1 MKSVINKQIELIGQ
15 SIKWIENSLDGEKRE
30 KGYKTLVNLRRRL
43 KKMRFSTDSK
53 SAVAVYGESQVGK
66 SYLIGSLL
74 SKKGMPFTVVDGN
87 DQKYDFINRINPI
100 GKGTESTSLVT
111 RFSTAYQWIN
121 KNYPVK
127 VQMLLPKDLV
137 LVLCDSYYSD
147 IKAKMELAIKAED
160 VDSIV
165 RQLNDRYAKAS
176 VCNKNITEDDIYD
189 IKDYFYDNF
198 SIKAINII
206 HSTYFDTI
214 ASIVERIPYTEWNE
228 VFSVLWNKND
238 IVTNLFN
245 KLIEHYAKLEFS
257 EEVYVPVDA
266 VLRDK
271 GTLLDVNRLHEIYDK
286 YMGSEPDFTPKTP
299 IMFVK
304 DGSEVLVEGFSKS
317 YLCALSAELVMR
329 LPKELE
335 EVKPFLKNSDLLDF
349 PGARHRK
356 GIHEEDIDNNVMPEL
371 LLRGKV
377 AYLFNKYSATERIN
391 ILLLCHNNKQS
402 AQSVM
407 PEMLNKWINDMIGR
421 TPEERMKFIEKS
433 EVSPLFIVSTFFNLD
448 LQFDFNNDNAEN
460 RSYKDNR
467 WERRFVKVLEKE
479 ILGLETYKWME
490 EWTTSQKYFQNIYL
504 LRDYYYSSDTESNLF
519 KGYNE
524 TKNEIEEIVPSS
536 YPEFRKDLKQSFI
549 EYDFVKK
556 HFADPE
562 RSWDEASSINKD
574 GSDWVL
580 QNLEHAANNINQAK
594 TMKMEAELDD
604 IKKKLI
610 EELNKYYDS
619 PDSKNK
625 IEKAK
630 KVSGRIQ
637 RDLDIAFGL
646 NPYFFGQMMKAF
658 MIDEGAVYNLYHDKI
673 LDIERRSVV
682 NMDKYSAIRMN
693 VPELNPKESFDY
705 NLDKLSIHYEYNSV
719 DQCREDFESDGI
731 DLQELFYG
739 NCQRIKSFSVV
750 LAETLSDYWI
760 TQWIP
765 ENSSVIN
772 TYLTNTEDLQDILEM
787 FKTMFKKLNIT
798 NIIAEKIRRYVDVY
812 SNFDANYEM
821 ISDMSAEIINRM
833 INTVGFDYFSPEDI
847 ADLEAANIEN
857 NLGLVLD
864 HSYLNNNTCEKAHI
878 ANLISK
884 IDNLAEILNQNP
896 LPDEAKQL
904 PNYRNYIIWYDLL
917 KVGFISVCD
926 IPNYNIENNTRLGE
940 LIEKC
945 TSLTLNN

>member
-1 MKSVINKQIELIGQ
+1 MKAIINKQLELIGQ
-15 SIKWIENSLDGEKRE
+15 SIKWINSSLEGEKKE
-30 KGYKTLVNLRRRL
+30 KGYKTMVNLRRRL
-43 KKMRFSTDSK
+43 KKTKFSIESNP
-53 SAVAVYGESQVGK
+53 AVAVYGESQVGK

-74 SKKGMPFTVVDGN
+74 SKKGEPFNVVDGN
-87 DQKYDFINRINPI
+87 NHKYDFINKINPI

-111 RFSTAYQWIN
+111 RFSTDYQW
-121 KNYPVK
+121 KNGNFPVK
-127 VQMLLPKDLV
+127 AVMLLPKDVV

-147 IKAKMELAIKAED
+147 IKANMELSLKTEDIDTVVTQLKERYEKAF
-160 VDSIV
+160 
-165 RQLNDRYAKAS
+165 A
-176 VCNKNITEDDIYD
+176 CNKNISEDDIYD
-189 IKDYFYDNF
+189 IRDYFYENF
-198 SIKAINII
+198 SMKAINII
-206 HSTYFDTI
+206 HSTFFDAI
-214 ASIVERIPYTEWNE
+214 ARIIERIPYSEWGD
-228 VFSVLWNKND
+228 VFSVLWNRNE
-238 IVTNLFN
+238 IITNLFK
-245 KLIEHYAKLEFS
+245 KLIEQYARIDFS

-271 GTLLDVNRLHEIYDK
+271 GTLLDVNRLYEIYDK
-286 YMGSEPDFTPKTP
+286 YMGSEPDFTPKTSL
-299 IMFVK
+299 MYVK
-304 DGSEVLVEGFSKS
+304 DGSERVVEDFSKS
-317 YLCALSAELVMR
+317 YLCALSAELVMK

-335 EVKPFLKNSDLLDF
+335 ESKPFLVNSDLLDF

-391 ILLLCHNNKQS
+391 ILLFCHNNKQS

-407 PEMLNKWINDMIGR
+407 PEMLNKWINEMIGK
-421 TPEERMKFIEKS
+421 TPEERNKFVEKS
-433 EVSPLFIVSTFFNLD
+433 VVPPLFIVSTFFNLD
-448 LQFDFNNDNAEN
+448 LQFDFNNDSSEN

-490 EWTTSQKYFQNIYL
+490 NWTSTKKYFQNIYL
-504 LRDYYYSSDTESNLF
+504 LRDFYYSSDTESNIF

-524 TKNEIEEIVPSS
+524 TKNEIEEVIPIS
-536 YPEFRKDLKQSFI
+536 YPEFRNDLKQSFV

-556 HFADPE
+556 HFEDAS
-562 RSWDEASSINKD
+562 RSWDEASSLNKD

-580 QNLEHAANNINQAK
+580 KNLKIAADNINEAR
-594 TMKMEAELDD
+594 TMKIQAELDT
-604 IKKKLI
+604 IKNEIVK
-610 EELNKYYDS
+610 ELNKYYNS
-619 PDSKNK
+619 TDSKNK

-630 KVSGRIQ
+630 RVSGRIQ
-637 RDLDIAFGL
+637 KDLDVAFGL

-673 LDIERRSVV
+673 LDIERRAVV

-693 VPELNPKESFDY
+693 VPELNPKESFEY
-705 NLDKLSIHYEYNSV
+705 NLERLALHYEYQNI
-719 DQCREDFESDGI
+719 DQCRDDFEGDGI

-739 NCQRIKSFSVV
+739 NSQRIKSFSVV
-750 LAETLSDYWI
+750 LAEALSNYWVSE
-760 TQWIP
+760 WIP
-765 ENSSVIN
+765 ENSNIIN
-772 TYLTNTEDLQDILEM
+772 NYLTNTEDLQDILDM

-798 NIIAEKIRRYVDVY
+798 DIIAERIRRYVDVY
-812 SNFDANYEM
+812 SGFDANYEM

-833 INTVGFDYFSPEDI
+833 INSVGFDYFSQADI
-847 ADLEAANIEN
+847 ADLEAANKEN

-864 HSYLNNNTCEKAHI
+864 HTYLDYSMCEKPQV
-878 ANLISK
+878 ANLISQ

-917 KVGFISVCD
+917 KVGFVSVCD
-926 IPNYNIENNTRLGE
+926 IPNYNIENNNKLGE
-940 LIEKC
+940 LIDKC
-945 TSLTLNN
+945 VSISIN